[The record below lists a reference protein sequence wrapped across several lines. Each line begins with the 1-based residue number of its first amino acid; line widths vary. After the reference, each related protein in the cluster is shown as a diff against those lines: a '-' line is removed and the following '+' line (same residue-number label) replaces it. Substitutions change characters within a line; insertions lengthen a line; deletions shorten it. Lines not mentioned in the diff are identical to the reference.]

1 MRTVEMR
8 RHTMRVKPGRHLSQ
22 AGVDLARRTG
32 HQMGPFDRVL
42 TSTVARAYETAIAM
56 GFAVDQQHDR
66 LRSFGV
72 IVDAEIAWDAGFAAW
87 SQVVSEGG
95 AAAHFAHRQVAL
107 LGELAASLPEGGR
120 ALVITH
126 GGFVEAA
133 AVASLP
139 QADHA
144 AWGAVCDY
152 CEGAV
157 FQFEGD
163 QVIAVDV
170 VRV

>member
-1 MRTVEMR
+1 MRSVEMR

-32 HQMGPFDRVL
+32 NQMGPFDRVL

-56 GFAVDQQHDR
+56 GFAVNQQDDR

-87 SQVVSEGG
+87 SHAVSQGR
-95 AAAHFAHRQVAL
+95 AAARFAHRQATL

-126 GGFVEAA
+126 GGFVETA

-139 QADHA
+139 HADHA

-157 FQFEGD
+157 FHVESH

-170 VRV
+170 IRV

>member
-1 MRTVEMR
+1 MRSVEMR

-32 HQMGPFDRVL
+32 NQMGPFDRVI

-56 GFAVDQQHDR
+56 GFAVDQEDDR

-87 SQVVSEGG
+87 SQAVNGGG
-95 AAAHFAHRQVAL
+95 AAAHFAHRQAAL
-107 LGELAASLPEGGR
+107 LGELAASLPEEGR

-126 GGFVEAA
+126 GGFIEAA

-157 FQFEGD
+157 FRFEGD

>member
-1 MRTVEMR
+1 MRSVEMR

-32 HQMGPFDRVL
+32 NQMGPFDRVI

-56 GFAVDQQHDR
+56 GFAVDQEDDR

-87 SQVVSEGG
+87 SRAVSEGG
-95 AAAHFAHRQVAL
+95 AAAHFAHRQAAL
-107 LGELAASLPEGGR
+107 LGELAASLPEEGR

-126 GGFVEAA
+126 GGFIEAA

-157 FQFEGD
+157 FRFEGD

>member
-32 HQMGPFDRVL
+32 NQMGPFDRVI

-56 GFAVDQQHDR
+56 GFAVDQQDDR

-87 SQVVSEGG
+87 SHAVSAGR
-95 AAAHFAHRQVAL
+95 AAAHFAHRQAAM
-107 LGELAASLPEGGR
+107 LGELAASLPERGR

-126 GGFVEAA
+126 GGFVEVA
-133 AVASLP
+133 AVAALP
-139 QADHA
+139 RADHA
-144 AWGAVCDY
+144 VWGAVCDY

-157 FQFEGD
+157 FCFEGD